1 MSDELNQVTPA
12 TSEGQ
17 VQDIEINL
25 DDTSVETA
33 EELKVRL
40 AKEVEARKQLTA
52 RAKAEQDKR
61 KALEAELAGLKGQTQ
76 TKPSANE
83 TKVDL
88 DEVTDL
94 RLDGYTR
101 DEVAFIMKNGGRK
114 SLESDPFVK
123 VAIEKI
129 REQKKAENA
138 IPDSDTGKSEIE
150 KKYTQEQL
158 KNMSAEELYKIL
170 PKSNR

>member
-1 MSDELNQVTPA
+1 MDNTIDQVSSA
-12 TSEGQ
+12 TSGGQ
-17 VQDIEINL
+17 LQDIEINL
-25 DDTSVETA
+25 DDASGETA
-33 EELKVRL
+33 EELRARL
-40 AKEVEARKQLTA
+40 AKRDEAVKQLTA
-52 RAKAEQDKR
+52 RAKSEQDKR
-61 KALEAELAGLKGQTQ
+61 KALEAELAGLKGQSQ
-76 TKPSANE
+76 TKPSTND

-101 DEVAFIMKNGGRK
+101 DEVAFIIKNGGRK

-150 KKYTQEQL
+150 KKFSQEQL